1 MHSTKLITSAA
12 LIMVTGLNAAHA
24 GTVTYFHL
32 DPGGNGVLQ
41 TNAAGSVVKTLE
53 YRPYGKSELDQAGRG
68 PGFAGHVN
76 EPLSGLTY
84 MRARFYD
91 PASGRFIGTD
101 PVRPKAGDGFGF
113 NRYAYANN
121 NPLKFIDPDG
131 RQVVSLN
138 ERDNKAIASMINQ
151 LASKVFAFN
160 QNNQLQ
166 SVGGGKGTGSS
177 YYTSQLE
184 KAIGSKNITYIRLA
198 DTTYDSDM
206 MQDVSIMNYGGA
218 ATVSFGDG
226 SAHLVTIG
234 KEFTTVSAQGGGVL
248 DANASGALMHEL
260 VGHAIPRMIGTDTGN
275 AVSNEN
281 KVRAQVPPAYLREPE
296 PFHKE

>member
-1 MHSTKLITSAA
+1 MHSPTFITFVAWFMA
-12 LIMVTGLNAAHA
+12 GGHNAAHA
-24 GTVTYFHL
+24 GTVTYFHP
-32 DPGGNGVLQ
+32 DPGGTAVFQ
-41 TNAAGSVVKTLE
+41 TDAAGKVVKTLE
-53 YRPYGKSELDQAGRG
+53 YRPYGNSELDQAGRG

-76 EPLSGLTY
+76 EPFSGLTY

-91 PASGRFIGTD
+91 PTLGRFIGAD
-101 PVRPKAGDGFGF
+101 PVRPKSGDGFGF

-131 RQVVSLN
+131 RQVISMS
-138 ERDNKAIASMINQ
+138 ERDNSAIASMINQ
-151 LASKVFAFN
+151 FASKIFAFN

-166 SVGGGKGTGSS
+166 MIGNGKGSGSS
-177 YYTSQLE
+177 YYSSQLE

-234 KEFTTVSAQGGGVL
+234 KEFTSVGAQGGGVL